1 MKKLSEMK
9 IAKEAILSSVEAD
22 AKGGNMWGTNTS
34 YQGPDHPISLT
45 TLLDGIDIGT
55 DPYRGRLGGDY
66 WVISDLMRDPYLG
79 MISIKS

>member
-1 MKKLSEMK
+1 MKKLSELK
-9 IAKEAILSSVEAD
+9 IAKDAILSNVEAD
-22 AKGGNMWGTNTS
+22 AKGGNIWGTNTS
-34 YQGPDHPISLT
+34 YQGPDNPTSLT
-45 TLLDGIDIGT
+45 TFENGINMGS